1 MRTGILSL
9 VGAAGLI
16 ILFSTI
22 DFRAGVFRPFG
33 VIGTQYPGDSGL
45 VLPGGGAA
53 DMAEVTSRIEL
64 GGSETPEPSE
74 PEESVEG
81 EARIEAEMEVKP
93 NMEYLILA
101 FWHGVVAVLVGE
113 AAAIVIVE
121 AYLKFKKSGDKP
133 ESITK

>member
-16 ILFSTI
+16 ILFSAI
-22 DFRAGVFRPFG
+22 DFRAGGFRPLG
-33 VIGTQYPGDSGL
+33 IIGTQYPGDSGL

-74 PEESVEG
+74 PADDVENETQTETEV
-81 EARIEAEMEVKP
+81 EART
-93 NMEYLILA
+93 NMGNMMLA
-101 FWHGVVAVLVGE
+101 FWHGVASVLIGE
-113 AAAIVIVE
+113 VAAIVVAV
-121 AYLKFKKSGDKP
+121 AYLRIKKAGDG
-133 ESITK
+133 

>member
-53 DMAEVTSRIEL
+53 DMAEVPSRIEPD
-64 GGSETPEPSE
+64 GAETPEPSE
-74 PEESVEG
+74 PAESVEG
-81 EARIEAEMEVKP
+81 EAQTETEMETKT
-93 NMEYLILA
+93 NMGNMMLA
-101 FWHGVVAVLVGE
+101 FWHGVASVLIGE
-113 AAAIVIVE
+113 AAAIVVAV
-121 AYLKFKKSGDKP
+121 AYLKIKKSGDRDG
-133 ESITK
+133 

>member
-45 VLPGGGAA
+45 VLPGGGTA
-53 DMAEVTSRIEL
+53 DMAEVTSRIEP
-64 GGSETPEPSE
+64 GESETPEPSE
-74 PEESVEG
+74 PADDVEDETQTETEV
-81 EARIEAEMEVKP
+81 EAKT
-93 NMEYLILA
+93 NMGNMMLA
-101 FWHGVVAVLVGE
+101 FWHGVASVLIGE
-113 AAAIVIVE
+113 IAAIVVAV
-121 AYLKFKKSGDKP
+121 AYLRIKKAGDG
-133 ESITK
+133 